1 MRRAEE
7 RTDEGESEVKMEG
20 KGGLGTSGDAGEGHS
35 GMEWEFTDVTS
46 SEGEVMEKVG
56 EVRKRPQI
64 KRQSKRL
71 GRMEKKAAK

>member
-20 KGGLGTSGDAGEGHS
+20 KGGLGTSGDAGEGQS

-46 SEGEVMEKVG
+46 SEGEVMERW
-56 EVRKRPQI
+56 VR
-64 KRQSKRL
+64 
-71 GRMEKKAAK
+71 